1 MNRDEIIR
9 LLTRETQIEKS
20 LLEGAEYLYRK
31 TLNPFEKIRLKFVIQ
46 KYVHSYVTLTCIL
59 DKIEKD
65 Q

>member
-1 MNRDEIIR
+1 MNKDEIII
-9 LLTRETQIEKS
+9 LLTKEVQIEKR
-20 LLEGAEYLYRK
+20 LLENAEYFYRK
-31 TLNPFEKIRLKFVIQ
+31 TWNPFEKIRLKFVIQ